1 MFPILLLAF
10 IFVPIIEIGLF
21 IQVGSLLG

>member
-21 IQVGSLLG
+21 